1 MGKTKNKIKVD
12 KKELIV
18 TIVVLVAAI
27 VLGFFLGKALYKNI
41 MYLQEK
47 DIDKKRVVLT
57 KLPKDKIRW
66 N

>member
-27 VLGFFLGKALYKNI
+27 VLGFFIGKALFEA
-41 MYLQEK
+41 MY
-47 DIDKKRVVLT
+47 
-57 KLPKDKIRW
+57 
-66 N
+66 